1 MLAAHVTGIALGK
14 GQGGFRLGSGG
25 AGRVYV
31 TVHRVCHLARR
42 DAHPQHTKGHGA
54 SLRCVR
60 LARRQLLFQQTAA
73 ADGEKRSAALKLVTK
88 RQKTVKGLG
97 GQGARVRVREEQNET
112 SRES

>member
-1 MLAAHVTGIALGK
+1 M
-14 GQGGFRLGSGG
+14 
-25 AGRVYV
+25 
-31 TVHRVCHLARR
+31 TVHGACHVARR

-88 RQKTVKGLG
+88 RQKMVEGLSG
-97 GQGARVRVREEQNET
+97 PGARVRVQEEQSEG